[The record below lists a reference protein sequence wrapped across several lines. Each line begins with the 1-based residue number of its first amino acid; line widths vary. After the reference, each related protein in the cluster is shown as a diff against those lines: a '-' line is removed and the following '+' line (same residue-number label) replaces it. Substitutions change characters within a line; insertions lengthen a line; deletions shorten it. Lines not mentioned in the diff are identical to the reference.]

1 MRAGCKGHRDYEWAL
16 VATTSPRHWL
26 LIRCKISDPADLA
39 FFYCHAPALVSL
51 SILIKVAGKP
61 WPTEE
66 NFQAAKG
73 LTGLDEHQV
82 RTWASWHRWTTPG
95 HDRLCLPHHH
105 RRRRAR
111 PPPGA
116 TRPDLPHPQR
126 DRQPADRA
134 HPPARPRC
142 LPPPALVHMAQTPPA
157 PRPKLP
163 LPAASQATMNITNY
177 GWST

>member
-82 RTWASWHRWTTPG
+82 RTWASWHRWTTLAMIACAFLTITAAAEHARHPAPPG
-95 HDRLCLPHHH
+95 QISLTRNEIASLLTALILQPARDACHHLRWSTW
-105 RRRRAR
+105 RRRHQHRAR
-111 PPPGA
+111 NC
-116 TRPDLPHPQR
+116 HYQR
-126 DRQPADRA
+126 Q
-134 HPPARPRC
+134 ARP
-142 LPPPALVHMAQTPPA
+142 L
-157 PRPKLP
+157 
-163 LPAASQATMNITNY
+163 
-177 GWST
+177 